1 MKLSTKA
8 DKNSFCPN
16 PRWSKN

>member
-8 DKNSFCPN
+8 RLPLHI
-16 PRWSKN
+16 R